1 MEETS
6 YVGLQRF
13 CNISKHILPSAY
25 TGEGEAAND
34 QSMVLD
40 VGHSPL
46 GWNILDTN
54 RTIGGL
60 LGYSSENCIVNLK
73 VPSSNGVSFGLWDRQ

>member
-13 CNISKHILPSAY
+13 CNISRHILPSAY
-25 TGEGEAAND
+25 TEGGGGGKGVRADRMGTRQA
-34 QSMVLD
+34 
-40 VGHSPL
+40 HSPL

-54 RTIGGL
+54 RTMGGL
-60 LGYSSENCIVNLK
+60 LGYSSENCIVSLN
-73 VPSSNGVSFGLWDRQ
+73 VPSSNGVSFGL